1 MHGPS
6 RVGVAVVP
14 EASLRQSVLF
24 EHGRVTYTV
33 MCIVAEN
40 EKNTKS
46 GETSMA
52 VSTHR
57 NGWFLVAVGHVLGVA
72 PKQRLQMIFFRSLF
86 ALSYMKV

>member
-1 MHGPS
+1 M
-6 RVGVAVVP
+6 
-14 EASLRQSVLF
+14 LLF
-24 EHGRVTYTV
+24 VKTDFLEHGRLTYTV

-57 NGWFLVAVGHVLGVA
+57 NGWFLVAVGHIFGVA
-72 PKQRLQMIFFRSLF
+72 PKQRLQ
-86 ALSYMKV
+86 LSSFGYFEITIQRRRLPP

>member
-6 RVGVAVVP
+6 RVAVMP

-24 EHGRVTYTV
+24 EHGGVTYTV

-72 PKQRLQMIFFRSLF
+72 PKQETSVIFLRIF
-86 ALSYMKV
+86 